1 MKLRLNKKKKLVLF
15 FATILIFILL
25 ISVIIKTHFVTKI
38 INNIN
43 KQEQIEEF
51 SYETKAIND
60 EIASVLITFY
70 NENGIKQITY
80 PARDGKEPQVIYPRG
95 KNKISIDYN
104 MSENNSYT
112 FNVEY
117 ENNNSKEFT
126 VNYEFP
132 RVQGNYI
139 LSNGVYVNEPDVTQ
153 GFNKSRTRYMYP
165 DDSDN
170 LIPGNWITDSQPD
183 NWYSYKDRKWAN
195 IYVEDGGVDSY
206 YVWIPRYVYK
216 LDATNQ
222 RSDIKFVNVYNEYI
236 DARNWNENNMERA

>member
-15 FATILIFILL
+15 FATILLAILL

-38 INNIN
+38 INKIN

-51 SYETKAIND
+51 SYETKEIND

-80 PARDGKEPQVIYPRG
+80 PTRDGEEPQIINPNG
-95 KNKISIDYN
+95 KRKVSIDYN
-104 MSENNSYT
+104 MEESNSYT

-153 GFNKSRTRYMYP
+153 GFNKSRTRYMYA

-236 DARNWNENNMERA
+236 DARNWNKNNMERA